1 MAEKKP
7 DKGGGGKDKGK
18 PAGKPSGGS
27 GGPSLEGTL
36 GIIALVSV
44 MVIFI
49 ILPAVFKLFGTTS
62 EQVFPSD
69 LGERITAGF
78 EGTVTAASYISI
90 FLSLAFICGIMYAQ
104 TMYSEIRRKM
114 DEAAMPKKTAALPI
128 HEQLVSAA
136 PDPRWKDIEGLMQSG
151 NPADW
156 RVAILEADILLEDML
171 GQMGYSGESIG
182 EKLKQVDPA
191 HFKTIQ
197 DAWKAHKVRNTIA
210 HEGAAFKLSRSSAD
224 EVIADFKRVF
234 DEFYFV

>member
-1 MAEKKP
+1 MADKKP
-7 DKGGGGKDKGK
+7 DKGGGKDKGK
-18 PAGKPSGGS
+18 PSGGSSGS
-27 GGPSLEGTL
+27 GGPSLESTL
-36 GIIALVSV
+36 GLIAIVAV
-44 MVIFI
+44 MLIFI

-62 EQVFPSD
+62 ENIFPSD
-69 LGERITAGF
+69 IGERISAGF
-78 EGTVTAASYISI
+78 EGTVTALSYISI
-90 FLSLAFICGIMYAQ
+90 FLSLVFICGIMYAQ
-104 TMYSEIRRKM
+104 TMYGEVRRKM
-114 DEAAMPKKTAALPI
+114 NEAAAPKKNPVPV

-136 PDPRWKDIEGLMQSG
+136 PDPRWKDVEGLMQSG

-171 GQMGYSGESIG
+171 GQMGYGGESVG

-210 HEGAAFKLSRSSAD
+210 HEGASFKLTRSAAD